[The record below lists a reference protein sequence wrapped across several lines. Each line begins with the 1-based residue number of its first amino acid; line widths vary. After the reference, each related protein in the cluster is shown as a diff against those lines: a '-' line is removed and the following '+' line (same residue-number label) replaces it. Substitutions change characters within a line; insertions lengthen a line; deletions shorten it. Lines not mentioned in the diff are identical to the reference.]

1 MMIDKSAFV
10 FLSSNSWNHVSNNP
24 LRKKRFMLRLLALT
38 YENLVEAVSDRYGK
52 GPFLAKT
59 LYGEFYK
66 NLKPDAWRTEAIRNS
81 QGLRDRLRQD
91 WCFGP
96 GRVRDELHEEGL
108 VKFVT
113 ELVDGHRVESVI
125 LPLRTHQTI
134 CISSQAGC
142 GMGCRFCE
150 TGKLGLARS
159 LSVEEMVGQV
169 YQAIK
174 KFGRPI
180 RNVVFMGMGEPF
192 DNFENVIQA
201 VRVLSDQRGLDIAQ
215 RRITLSTAG
224 HIDGI
229 GKLAALDMP
238 HLNLTVSLNAPND
251 QLRRRLMPLH
261 NKSSLALL
269 QKTLMDYPLKKG
281 KVLNVAYVLIS
292 HVNDRS
298 EHAQQLSQWLKPLRA
313 RVNLIPFNPI
323 KDSLFQPPSIE
334 DMDLFRGKLIE
345 QGVNVQKRVPRGGT
359 LMAACGQLGAHT
371 GDDHV

>member
-1 MMIDKSAFV
+1 
-10 FLSSNSWNHVSNNP
+10 
-24 LRKKRFMLRLLALT
+24 MLRLLELT
-38 YENLVEAVSDRYGK
+38 YENLVAAVSDRYGK
-52 GPFLAKT
+52 GPFLAKA
-59 LYGEFYK
+59 LYREFYK

-81 QGLRDRLRQD
+81 QSLRDRLRRD

-96 GRVRDELHEEGL
+96 GRVKDELHEDGL

-125 LPLRTHQTI
+125 LPLRTHRTI

-159 LSVEEMVGQV
+159 LSVEEIVGQV
-169 YQAIK
+169 YQAVQ

-192 DNFENVIQA
+192 DNFQNVMQA
-201 VRVLSDQRGLDIAQ
+201 VRVLSDQRGMDIAQ

-224 HIDGI
+224 RIDGI
-229 GKLAALDMP
+229 VKLAALNMP
-238 HLNLTVSLNAPND
+238 NLNLTVSLNAPND

-261 NKSSLALL
+261 DEGSLVLL
-269 QKTLMDYPLKKG
+269 QNTLMAYPLKKG

-292 HVNDRS
+292 RVNDKN
-298 EHAQQLSQWLKPLRA
+298 EHAQQLAEWLKPLRA
-313 RVNLIPFNPI
+313 RVNLIPYNSI
-323 KDSLFQPPSIE
+323 KDSLFQPPSQADIK
-334 DMDLFRGKLIE
+334 LFREKLIE
-345 QGVNVQKRVPRGGT
+345 LGVNVQKRVPRGRE
-359 LMAACGQLGAHT
+359 LMAACGQLGAH
-371 GDDHV
+371 VQ